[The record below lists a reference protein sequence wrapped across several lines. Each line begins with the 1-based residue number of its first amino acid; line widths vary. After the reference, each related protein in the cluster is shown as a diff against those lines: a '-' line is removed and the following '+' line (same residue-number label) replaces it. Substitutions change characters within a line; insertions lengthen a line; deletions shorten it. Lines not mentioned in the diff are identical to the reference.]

1 MTSCP
6 RRARQALSALPLRV
20 RLVAG
25 FAAAVTVVLVVA
37 GAFVY
42 WRVEYALDR
51 RLDGDLRADSRAVA
65 AALGQQPTGPA
76 GAAGGTAAGRRYQ
89 LLDEQGRVLGSGSD
103 VGTAPLLHPGQARRA
118 LAGPLVADIGALLP
132 VSRRPLRLLAGPVT
146 VAGQRRV
153 LVVADRR
160 DQRDEALR
168 ELLAQLAAAGLAA
181 LVVTAVVGDRLARS
195 ALAPVERYR
204 VQAATIAAGATGIR
218 LDVPPSRDDEVTRLG
233 HTLNEV
239 LTALE
244 RAVERERQF
253 TQDAS
258 HELRTP
264 LTLLSGR
271 IQLALRRPRGVP
283 EHEQVLRELAVDV
296 TSLTALAEGLLALT
310 TSGSRA
316 AARGDDSDLA
326 AVARAVVAAR
336 PARVGVL
343 DVPDIPVLVGLP
355 EAALRQVLTNLI
367 DNAVVHGGNDTGA
380 VHVEV
385 DAAGSGPAVLRVT
398 DAGPGVDPQFLPGA
412 AERFARADVARA
424 RPGAGLGLALVR
436 ALTDDAGGELRLCS
450 GGAHHRYQ
458 QRFDVPCAHPDAG
471 TTATVLL
478 PLGDEPARP
487 TTADARALLL
497 RSR

>member
-1 MTSCP
+1 MTSSP
-6 RRARQALSALPLRV
+6 RRARQVVSALPLRV

-42 WRVEYALDR
+42 WRVAYALDR

-65 AALGQQPTGPA
+65 ATLGQQPTGPA

-89 LLDEQGRVLGSGSD
+89 LLDEQGRVLASGSE
-103 VGTAPLLHPGQARRA
+103 VGTTPLLRPDQARRA

-204 VQAATIAAGATGIR
+204 VQAAAIAAGATGIR

-233 HTLNEV
+233 HTLNDV
-239 LTALE
+239 LAALE

-310 TSGSRA
+310 TSGSRTVV
-316 AARGDDSDLA
+316 RGDDSDLA

-336 PARVGVL
+336 PAHGVL
-343 DVPDIPVLVGLP
+343 DVPATPVPVSLP

-367 DNAVVHGGNDTGA
+367 DNAVVHGGDDTGA
-380 VHVEV
+380 VRVEV
-385 DAAGSGPAVLRVT
+385 DAPGSGPAVLRVT

-412 AERFARADVARA
+412 ADRFARADVARA

-436 ALTDDAGGELRLCS
+436 ALTEDAGGELRLCS

-478 PLGDEPARP
+478 PPGG
-487 TTADARALLL
+487 RA
-497 RSR
+497 SAGHHG

>member
-1 MTSCP
+1 MTSSP
-6 RRARQALSALPLRV
+6 RRARQVVSALPLRV

-42 WRVEYALDR
+42 WRVAYALDR

-65 AALGQQPTGPA
+65 ATLGQQPTGPA

-89 LLDEQGRVLGSGSD
+89 LLDEQGRVLASGSE
-103 VGTAPLLHPGQARRA
+103 VGTTPLLRPDQARRA

-204 VQAATIAAGATGIR
+204 VQAAAIAAGATGIR

-233 HTLNEV
+233 HTLNDV
-239 LTALE
+239 LAALE

-310 TSGSRA
+310 TSGSRTVV
-316 AARGDDSDLA
+316 RGDDSDLA

-336 PARVGVL
+336 PAHGVL
-343 DVPDIPVLVGLP
+343 DVPATPVPVSLP

-367 DNAVVHGGNDTGA
+367 DNAVVHGGDDTGA
-380 VHVEV
+380 VRVEV
-385 DAAGSGPAVLRVT
+385 DAPGSGPAVLRVT

-412 AERFARADVARA
+412 ADRFARADVARA

-436 ALTDDAGGELRLCS
+436 ALLEDAGGELRLCS

-478 PLGDEPARP
+478 PPGG
-487 TTADARALLL
+487 RA
-497 RSR
+497 SAGHHG